1 MHTYTWTIVALDC
14 KINENNLQ
22 DVVYNVNWRYTA
34 SNEDGV
40 SAVNFG
46 ALLVPPPSQED
57 FTPYEDLTKDQV
69 VGWLD
74 AGLNV
79 PAMTADLDNQINLI
93 VNPVDIT
100 LPPPFE
106 N

>member
-1 MHTYTWTIVALDC
+1 MNTYTWTIVALDC

-46 ALLVPPPSQED
+46 AQFVPPPSEED
-57 FTPYEDLTKDQV
+57 FIPYDELTKEQV
-69 VGWLD
+69 VGWLEASMD
-74 AGLNV
+74 VPLMNLN
-79 PAMTADLDNQINLI
+79 LDTQIELI
-93 VNPVDIT
+93 VNPIDVT

>member
-1 MHTYTWTIVALDC
+1 MNTYTWTIVALDC
-14 KINENNLQ
+14 KINEDNLQ
-22 DVVYNVNWRYTA
+22 DVVYNVNWRYK
-34 SNEDGV
+34 
-40 SAVNFG
+40 AVNENDITVETFG

-69 VGWLD
+69 IGWLD

-79 PAMTADLDNQINLI
+79 PAITADLDNQINLI